1 MTTKQTDKL
10 RYMYLG
16 ITPNNKAIILESD
29 LSPEQ
34 IVNRNDLG
42 ILFGNSFTYY
52 STNWGGCDD
61 INRVCQLKKIEIT
74 DIILLDEPLTF
85 YGSDYDWGHEYDW
98 SVVVDEID
106 TIQDI

>member
-16 ITPNNKAIILESD
+16 KTPNNKVIILESD

-34 IVNRNDLG
+34 IVTRNELG
-42 ILFGNSFTYY
+42 VLVKESFTYY
-52 STNWGGCDD
+52 TTNWGGCDD
-61 INRVCQLKKIEIT
+61 INTVCRFKKIKTTNAIM
-74 DIILLDEPLTF
+74 LNEPFIF

-106 TIQDI
+106 TVQNI